1 MRDRASSSE
10 VDGDGEGVRGWI
22 ASEEK
27 EESDVWGA
35 MAGFSGLSELA
46 RRWSGDIGGMT
57 VEEEEKV
64 SALERGFVGMIS
76 VVSHGSEERD

>member
-1 MRDRASSSE
+1 MRDRASSSG
-10 VDGDGEGVRGWI
+10 VDGDGEGVMEWV

-27 EESDVWGA
+27 EGSDVCGTVV
-35 MAGFSGLSELA
+35 GFSGLSELA
-46 RRWSGDIGGMT
+46 RRWSGDIGVMT

-76 VVSHGSEERD
+76 VVSHGSEE